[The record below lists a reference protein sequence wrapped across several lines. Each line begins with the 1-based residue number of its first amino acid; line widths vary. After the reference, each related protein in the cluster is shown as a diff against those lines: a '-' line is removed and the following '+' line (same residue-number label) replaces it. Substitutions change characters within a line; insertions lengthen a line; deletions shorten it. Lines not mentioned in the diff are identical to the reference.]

1 MDVFDEF
8 KCNCCVCPMQCVLE
22 QLVGVGDVNII
33 TPTANNSVIINQ
45 VKDFIA
51 FTSNGNIPI
60 CQITAT
66 QFSQNLVP
74 DGIKLKPIK
83 KSKGE
88 CACCENP
95 ITNLANSMI
104 GEMVEIEFI
113 SPFPFPFVDKIIDV
127 GKGIVVGRFFN
138 DIDIFSSCAITRI
151 IQQTQQQI
159 NDPPLFSNFQQ
170 LKKGTPPPAN

>member
-1 MDVFDEF
+1 MGAFD
-8 KCNCCVCPMQCVLE
+8 KSICDCCVCPMQCVLE

-33 TPTANNSVIINQ
+33 TPTANNLVIINQ
-45 VKDFIA
+45 VKDLIA

-60 CQITAT
+60 CHITAT
-66 QFSQNLVP
+66 QFSQKLVP

-88 CACCENP
+88 CDCCEEP

-113 SPFPFPFVDKIIDV
+113 SPFPFPFVDEIINV
-127 GKGIVVGRFFN
+127 GEGIVVGRFFN
-138 DIDIFSSCAITRI
+138 ETDIFSSCAITRI
-151 IQQTQQQI
+151 I
-159 NDPPLFSNFQQ
+159 PR
-170 LKKGTPPPAN
+170 